1 MKKAGPTPQLDTVE
15 IVNLVCP
22 DTTSSLGFSCH
33 TCEHARPQNSSLYA
47 PPYAIFLQS
56 RTCNRPSLPP
66 KGYKIHLSCHFFYK
80 NSLQQYF
87 AAKTKCYNQC
97 LRLTSIVNL
106 LPTESPTSKIL
117 FKRNSSSRIRTWLSA
132 LGDRGF
138 TCTL

>member
-1 MKKAGPTPQLDTVE
+1 MTKAGPTPQLDTVE

-97 LRLTSIVNL
+97 LRLIPKNDLHCQSFTNRVTHQQNTVQAQFFLQDSNL
-106 LPTESPTSKIL
+106 VVCV
-117 FKRNSSSRIRTWLSA
+117 
-132 LGDRGF
+132 GG
-138 TCTL
+138 